1 MVQPEL
7 PATPASNRNSWYV
20 AAGILAVVAL
30 IAVFLLFQ
38 RENDGVATG
47 TSTTTT
53 SSTTSSTST
62 TTTTAASTTTTRAST
77 TTTAAPPAADTSTAV
92 WPYAATSTRFSDP
105 VAAARSFAT
114 DYVGFAAPVMGAFR
128 AGDARSGEVD
138 VRPRANGPVTTV
150 LVRQLGNDGTWWVLG
165 ATTETIRL
173 ESVTA
178 GSLVR
183 SPQRLQGRAQA
194 FEGTVDVRI
203 RQDGSA
209 TPLATGFVTGGGIE
223 MGPFDE
229 TMAFSAPTAG
239 HGAVVLFTESAENG
253 QVWQASVVRVRFS

>member
-1 MVQPEL
+1 
-7 PATPASNRNSWYV
+7 V
-20 AAGILAVVAL
+20 AAALIAAVAL
-30 IAVFLLFQ
+30 LAVFLLLRQ
-38 RENDGVATG
+38 DNGGGVAAG

-53 SSTTSSTST
+53 STSTTSSTST
-62 TTTTAASTTTTRAST
+62 TTTVRTTTTTTARATT

-92 WPYAATSTRFSDP
+92 WPYADVPTRFSEP

-114 DYVGFAAPVMGAFR
+114 DYAGFTAPVVGAFR

-150 LVRQLGNDGTWWVLG
+150 LIRQLGNDGSWWVLG

-173 ESVTA
+173 ESVAA

-183 SPQRLQGRAQA
+183 SPLRLQGRAQA
-194 FEGTVDVRI
+194 FEGTVDVQI

-209 TPLATGFVTGGGIE
+209 TPIGKGFVTGGGIE

-229 TMAFSAPTAG
+229 TIPFSAPTARF
-239 HGAVVLFTESAENG
+239 GAVVLYTESAENG